1 MGTSGQLE
9 RELRYRSLHDPLTQL
24 ANRTLAYQ
32 RIDEALDSSR
42 ADGSLTAVVI
52 EALARMRRQWPSA
65 QLQLFLDD
73 HPPPGASA
81 SAIDPLALI
90 VPCPPPPPTQQL
102 IQAFDNIEQQ
112 IRALPRPDR

>member
-1 MGTSGQLE
+1 MLVAGNRQDNPDQTVLWIFADAQRAVSGSIA
-9 RELRYRSLHDPLTQL
+9 R
-24 ANRTLAYQ
+24 
-32 RIDEALDSSR
+32 
-42 ADGSLTAVVI
+42 GSLTAVVI

-90 VPCPPPPPTQQL
+90 VPCPPPQPTQQL
-102 IQAFDNIEQQ
+102 IQAFDNVEQQ
-112 IRALPRPDR
+112 IRALPRPGR